1 MQLKRRKAVNL
12 TIMAN
17 EKYKNLKAHTRYHD
31 KSGKRLPGT
40 TTILGVMSKGYGL
53 MKWYWQMGMKGI
65 DVEKYV
71 DKTANIGTL
80 GHYLIE
86 CELKDEQPDL
96 EPFSNEEINAA
107 ENCLIKFYDWQEENE
122 LEVLGVEKILVSE
135 KHKYGGTIDLYCK
148 LNGKYTLVDL
158 KTSKAIYDSHMIQL
172 AAYKNLLEE
181 NDYKVEQVKILRIG
195 RTDDEGF
202 EVRTQEDLS
211 TEWELFQ
218 NLINVYNLKKQL

>member
-1 MQLKRRKAVNL
+1 
-12 TIMAN
+12 MAN
-17 EKYKNLKAHTRYHD
+17 EKYKNLKAHTRYYD
-31 KSGKRLPGT
+31 ESGKRLPGT

-122 LEVLGVEKILVSE
+122 LEVLGVEKTLVSE
-135 KHKYGGTIDLYCK
+135 KYKYGGTIDLYCK

>member
-1 MQLKRRKAVNL
+1 MS
-12 TIMAN
+12 N
-17 EKYKNLKAHTRYHD
+17 EKYKNLKAHTRYYD
-31 KSGKRLPGT
+31 ESGKRLPGT

-122 LEVLGVEKILVSE
+122 LEVLGVEKTLVSE

-148 LNGKYTLVDL
+148 LNGEYTLVDL